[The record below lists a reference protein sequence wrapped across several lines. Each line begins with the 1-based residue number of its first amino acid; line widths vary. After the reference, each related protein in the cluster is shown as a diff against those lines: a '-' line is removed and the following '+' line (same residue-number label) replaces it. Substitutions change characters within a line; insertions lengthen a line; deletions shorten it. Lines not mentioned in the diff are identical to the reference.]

1 MNEAIGI
8 MAGIC
13 TTVSL
18 VPQVIKTLKTKSAK
32 DVSLLMFVI
41 FSMGVLLWLVYGF
54 IINSISMIVAN
65 CVTFV
70 LAAIIL
76 VAKVK
81 YR

>member
-81 YR
+81 YK